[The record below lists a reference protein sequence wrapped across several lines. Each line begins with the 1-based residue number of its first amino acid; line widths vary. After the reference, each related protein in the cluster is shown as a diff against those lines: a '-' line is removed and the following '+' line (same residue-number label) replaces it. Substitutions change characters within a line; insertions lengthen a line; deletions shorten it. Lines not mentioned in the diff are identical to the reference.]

1 MKKISMV
8 MKLCL
13 FLLLF
18 TVYSVS
24 ARSVAQ
30 DIRLSMEKK
39 SVSLIEVL
47 DELSKKSNYEFFYND
62 TECKVYSGIGKC
74 CVDGCFFDYPEK

>member
-1 MKKISMV
+1 MV

-47 DELSKKSNYEFFYND
+47 DELSKKSNLEFF
-62 TECKVYSGIGKC
+62 TMTMK
-74 CVDGCFFDYPEK
+74 